1 NCPTILARAQACP
14 LTLIR
19 LSLSKLPRL
28 QKEGIAVF
36 LRQEIEKASRGIV
49 RRRVP
54 VGGAGESGASARALC
69 RGLHSGSNRPAL
81 SIDSLGPVQFFHER
95 KCGEKFSV
103 GAVQDIEIAVAIRF
117 EEQLS
122 LLALVAGID
131 QDGSLR
137 RVVVKE
143 VVRRKLEIPFELSR
157 VGVQGDDTIGIEVVP
172 RARAAIKV
180 RSGIAGAPINCIEFR
195 IVRAGHPGSAAPA
208 LVEFAGPA

>member
-1 NCPTILARAQACP
+1 MRREIFRWFGPGYRNKRCD
-14 LTLIR
+14 
-19 LSLSKLPRL
+19 SLSWP
-28 QKEGIAVF
+28 A
-36 LRQEIEKASRGIV
+36 EKAAP
-49 RRRVP
+49 RR
-54 VGGAGESGASARALC
+54 ESQRLF
-69 RGLHSGSNRPAL
+69 LYP
-81 SIDSLGPVQFFHER
+81 GPHQR

-122 LLALVAGID
+122 LLAMVAGID

-143 VVRRKLEIPFELSR
+143 VVRRKLKIPFELSR
-157 VGVQGDDTIGIEVVP
+157 VGVQGEDTIGIEVVP

-195 IVRAGHPGSAAPA
+195 IVRAGHPGSAAAA